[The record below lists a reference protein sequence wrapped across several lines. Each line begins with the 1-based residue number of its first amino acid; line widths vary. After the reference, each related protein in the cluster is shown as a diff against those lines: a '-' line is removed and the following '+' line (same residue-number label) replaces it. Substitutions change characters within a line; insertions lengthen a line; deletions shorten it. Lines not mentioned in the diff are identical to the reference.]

1 METEQA
7 PSEEVREQEEVWV
20 EAAVGVGWVVT
31 VRDQA
36 PEAIA
41 YALIVNYPYRIRQEL
56 RAMT

>member
-1 METEQA
+1 MEQA
-7 PSEEVREQEEVWV
+7 LLEEAREQEEVWV
-20 EAAVGVGWVVT
+20 EAAAGAGWVVT
-31 VRDQA
+31 VLDQA